1 MGRTHDVVAV
11 VRFLATDEG
20 GRKSATPSGYFG
32 CPMSLHGK
40 LYDCRL
46 LLREVGP
53 ISPGERAT
61 VPIKFLDWS
70 AVAGIVKSG
79 DVFELREGRTIAAG
93 EIIEVARDEVGQVGS
108 GRPEQAVE
116 GRGHS

>member
-1 MGRTHDVVAV
+1 MEKRAFRNPEGIETTYDAVAV

-20 GRKSATPSGYFG
+20 GRKSATPSISFG

-46 LLREVGP
+46 LLQEVGP
-53 ISPGERAT
+53 ISPGETAT

-70 AVAGIVKSG
+70 AVAAIVRSG
-79 DVFELREGRTIAAG
+79 DTFELREGRTIGAG
-93 EIIEVARDEVGQVGS
+93 EIVEVARGAERVSAPD
-108 GRPEQAVE
+108 
-116 GRGHS
+116 